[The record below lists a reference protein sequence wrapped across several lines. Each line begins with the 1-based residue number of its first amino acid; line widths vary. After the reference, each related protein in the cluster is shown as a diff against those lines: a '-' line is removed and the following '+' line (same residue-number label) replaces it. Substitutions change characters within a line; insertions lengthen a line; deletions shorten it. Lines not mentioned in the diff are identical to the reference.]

1 MINPYLEDIG
11 IHIINMDT
19 SVHEHVVLNEDGSFS
34 IFINAR
40 LNWEAQMLAYRHAL
54 FHIANDDFYKSD
66 VDKIEYEAHGCCT
79 GAT

>member
-11 IHIINMDT
+11 VHLIDMDT
-19 SVHEHVVLNEDGSFS
+19 LVREHVVKNEDGSFS

-40 LNWEAQMLAYRHAL
+40 LNFEAQMLAYRHAL

-66 VDKIEYEAHGCCT
+66 VDKVEADAHNLIN
-79 GAT
+79 